1 MDGFGI
7 GPERGAGGWI
17 HGRRILGGRIL
28 GWRIRCGR
36 TLGSRTK
43 AAEAIDDGEQ
53 GDRSAC

>member
-1 MDGFGI
+1 MVFGI
-7 GPERGAGGWI
+7 GFERGRSGWRIPGG
-17 HGRRILGGRIL
+17 GILSG
-28 GWRIRCGR
+28 RIRCGR